1 MSPGLELPPPNCPR
15 GAEGL
20 GQPAPGQGQLGDS
33 SGTARGWLRD
43 GPRRQRH
50 AETQPGTAGSRQP
63 AGFQQVRLLPRSQK
77 HPRSLSRREASR
89 ENGSVMGLAGTG
101 EPRGS
106 QITSVPMGGTGVSP
120 HRCRGACRELSGGRR
135 WDGEDFC
142 STWELTHLPAMGSG
156 WARCLWSSLGAPK
169 SPCSI
174 PMQYPL
180 RP

>member
-33 SGTARGWLRD
+33 SGTAQGRATEAAARGDPARHSGEPSARWL
-43 GPRRQRH
+43 
-50 AETQPGTAGSRQP
+50 P
-63 AGFQQVRLLPRSQK
+63 AGQVASKISKTSTFAQPKGSEQ
-77 HPRSLSRREASR
+77 RER
-89 ENGSVMGLAGTG
+89 ERYGAGRNRGAPGFPNHQRANGGDWC
-101 EPRGS
+101 
-106 QITSVPMGGTGVSP
+106 QP